1 MAPEQLGGL
10 VLSFSA
16 DVWSFGVVCWE
27 LFTETLPWSEVSN
40 DLWSMR
46 QLVFEEGN
54 HLPIP
59 LTSSAPASII
69 EEVRAITM
77 IMKLAFQRNPAARPQ
92 MPWILSS
99 LEAIE
104 QRSTRVGGIYFENRC
119 C

>member
-1 MAPEQLGGL
+1 MSPEQLGGL

-27 LFTETLPWSEVSN
+27 LFTETIPWNEVAN

-46 QLVFEEGN
+46 QRVFEEGN

-59 LTSSAPASII
+59 LTNSAPSEIRD
-69 EEVRAITM
+69 EVRAVTM
-77 IMKLAFQRNPAARPQ
+77 LMKMAFLRTAAARP
-92 MPWILSS
+92 PITAILAA

-104 QRSTRVGGIYFENRC
+104 LRKTRVCTLIFC